1 MVMCAPN
8 CDCRWC
14 KICEMAYHPLFKD
27 RVDEMITEYE
37 TIVPPKPKYNYKLMN
52 DGDENFDILV
62 KTNLT

>member
-1 MVMCAPN
+1 
-8 CDCRWC
+8 
-14 KICEMAYHPLFKD
+14 MAYHPLFKD